1 MLSMVRMTRF
11 CIPFLLIF
19 GIPSLLYAQ
28 SRVAVRPGGI
38 RILKHVTSFQELRQR
53 KLVRQG
59 WDISCGAAALSTL
72 LKYHHENDVSEA
84 TIVVSILK
92 NTDPKRV
99 RERGG
104 FSLLDLKRFV
114 QAIGYVGKGYGELTL
129 PDLVNFKVPSI
140 LPVRIKDYDHFV
152 VFRGMAGS
160 RIFIGDPAFGNL
172 TMTQEQFE
180 KIWPS
185 GIGFFVMNKDVLPQD
200 LTPLSPEA
208 LDMIIPNLNYVSRVV
223 GRGSAVPRT
232 RRPPAPLQ

>member
-1 MLSMVRMTRF
+1 MLV
-11 CIPFLLIF
+11 L

-28 SRVAVRPGGI
+28 SRIAVRPGGI
-38 RILKHVTSFQELRQR
+38 RISKHITSFQELRQR

-72 LKYHHENDVSEA
+72 LKYHLENNVSEA
-84 TIVVSILK
+84 SIVVSILK

-99 RERGG
+99 RARGG

-114 QAIGYVGKGYGELTL
+114 QAVGYVGKGYGELTL
-129 PDLVNFKVPSI
+129 LDLVNFKIPSI
-140 LPVRIKDYDHFV
+140 LPVRIKDYNHFV
-152 VFRGMAGS
+152 VFRGMAGG

-172 TMTQEQFE
+172 TMTKEQFE

-185 GIGFFVMNKDVLPQD
+185 GIGFFVLEKDAVPQD

-208 LDMIIPNLNYVSRVV
+208 LDMIIPNMNYVSRLV
-223 GRGSAVPRT
+223 GRGSVVPKT
-232 RRPPAPLQ
+232 RRLPAPLR